1 MILREL
7 KEILTERGEATLPE
21 LVAVLRCERQM
32 IRAAIDYWKGRGQ
45 IIVVEPNEQQQ
56 AQTVSCKS
64 SCTDCGL
71 MTLCSTPTVHYRWID
86 RT

>member
-7 KEILTERGEATLPE
+7 KDILTERGEATLPE
-21 LVAVLRCERQM
+21 LVAGLRCERQM
-32 IRAAIDYWKGRGQ
+32 VRAAIDYWKGRGQ
-45 IIVVEPNEQQQ
+45 ILIVEPPEQQS
-56 AQTVSCKS
+56 AETVSCKS

-71 MTLCSTPTVHYRWID
+71 VTLCTTPTVHYRWID